1 MNDRNEFN
9 DGDVGSRD
17 FMFGVIGLGAIA
29 LIAILLAI
37 FS

>member
-1 MNDRNEFN
+1 MNDRNDFN
-9 DGDVGSRD
+9 DRDIGSRD
-17 FMFGVIGLGAIA
+17 LMFGVIGLGAIA